1 MPSGKYFPDGE
12 LKIWTLHIVVI
23 IYVRCFMIIFG
34 IDASTK
40 STGYSVFDGKK
51 LMEYGVIKSNKEILI
66 RILEISNQL
75 ESLFDKY
82 NPEIVYIEDVPL
94 SSAVNR
100 RVAEYLLLLQGCI
113 LRICLLHNINFIQ
126 LEPSN
131 WRRLVGLNSSR
142 KREEQKESA
151 IKLVNETYSLEYKW
165 IDKKYDEK
173 TGNSDIC
180 EAILIGMAGIRK
192 DVIEWNFQ
200 NLLNFTRIVM
210 PNR

>member
-1 MPSGKYFPDGE
+1 
-12 LKIWTLHIVVI
+12 
-23 IYVRCFMIIFG
+23 MIIFG

-142 KREEQKESA
+142 KREEQKAPSPA
-151 IKLVNETYSLEYKW
+151 PPAVCVLGRVHYFVRAQQPAKRPA
-165 IDKKYDEK
+165 DP
-173 TGNSDIC
+173 
-180 EAILIGMAGIRK
+180 AGGKGARPVAPHPK
-192 DVIEWNFQ
+192 NPRQPRHSSVPGDGRV
-200 NLLNFTRIVM
+200 
-210 PNR
+210 PPADH